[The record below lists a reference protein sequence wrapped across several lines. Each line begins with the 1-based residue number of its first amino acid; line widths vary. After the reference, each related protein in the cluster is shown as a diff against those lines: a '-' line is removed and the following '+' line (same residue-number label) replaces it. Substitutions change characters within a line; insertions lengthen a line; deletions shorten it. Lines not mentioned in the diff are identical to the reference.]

1 VRAES
6 GPRGDAAARARRR
19 AAVGLIALLA
29 LRFAAPSPAR
39 AQVRAQLDTVGFAVT
54 PADFQAVLGASLAAE
69 GLPAPGVAAADAA
82 TSVPPCVA
90 AIIPHDDYLYA
101 GRTAVHA
108 LPYLQAKRWVLFGVC
123 HACRRVGV
131 RDRLLL
137 DDSATWRVAG
147 HDFAVDTELR
157 AELARR
163 LEGGATGGCVAV
175 SAERHAAEH
184 SLEALLPWLGA
195 AVDEPLIV
203 PVLVSGMEL
212 APLRERA
219 TAFAHVL
226 AAICRERG
234 WVPGRD
240 IGLLISADA
249 VHYGCDGWGPGGG
262 YAPFGCG
269 EAGHAAGRAQD
280 VTLAEATLAGPLTDA
295 SVGAFTRLVWDA
307 ASPEFQAKPY
317 RITWCGLWSIP
328 FGLTV
333 AERLQAELG
342 APPLTGTLLRYGDS
356 VSDGRL
362 DAPVAKLGV
371 TAPNTLGHWVGYATV
386 VYVPRP

>member
-1 VRAES
+1 MKTVS
-6 GPRGDAAARARRR
+6 S
-19 AAVGLIALLA
+19 
-29 LRFAAPSPAR
+29 FAALVTAAMGVLMAGAALPPPAA

-54 PADFQAVLGASLAAE
+54 EADFQAVLAASLAAE
-69 GLPAPGVAAADAA
+69 GLPPPGVARAGA
-82 TSVPPCVA
+82 TPVPPCVA
-90 AIIPHDDYLYA
+90 AILPHDDYLYA

-108 LPYLQAKRWVLFGVC
+108 LPYLQAKRWILFGVC

-147 HDFAVDTELR
+147 RDFAVDTELR

-163 LEGGATGGCVAV
+163 LGGGTPGSLVEV
-175 SAERHAAEH
+175 SGERHAAEH

-195 AVDEPLIV
+195 AVDQPLVV

-212 APLRERA
+212 GPLRERA
-219 TAFAHVL
+219 AAFAAAL

-240 IGLLISADA
+240 LGLLISADA
-249 VHYGCDGWGPGGG
+249 VHYGCDGWGAGGG
-262 YAPFGCG
+262 YAPFGCD
-269 EAGHAAGRAQD
+269 EAGHAAARAQD
-280 VTLAEATLAGPLTDA
+280 VTLAEATLAGPLSDA
-295 SVGAFTRLVWDA
+295 SVGAFARLVWDA

-333 AERLQAELG
+333 AADLQAALG
-342 APPLTGTLLRYGDS
+342 APPLEGALLRYGDS
-356 VSDGRL
+356 VGDGRL
-362 DAPVAKLGV
+362 AAPVDRLGV

-386 VYVPRP
+386 VYTVRP

>member
-1 VRAES
+1 MRPSRIVAIS
-6 GPRGDAAARARRR
+6 LALP
-19 AAVGLIALLA
+19 ALLVVA
-29 LRFAAPSPAR
+29 SPSPAA
-39 AQVRAQLDTVGFAVT
+39 AQVRAQLDTVGFAVDA
-54 PADFQAVLGASLAAE
+54 ADFQAVLTASLAAE
-69 GLPAPGVAAADAA
+69 GLPPPGAAAD
-82 TSVPPCVA
+82 SVAVAPCVA
-90 AIIPHDDYLYA
+90 AIVPHDDYLYA

-108 LPYLQAKRWVLFGVC
+108 LPYLQAKRWILFGVC

-137 DDSATWRVAG
+137 DDSAAWRVAG
-147 HDFAVDTELR
+147 RDFTVDADLR
-157 AELARR
+157 AELAAR
-163 LEGGATGGCVAV
+163 LGNGAAAGSVEV

-219 TAFAHVL
+219 NAFADAL

-234 WVPGRD
+234 WAPGRD
-240 IGLLISADA
+240 IALLISADA
-249 VHYGCDGWGPGGG
+249 VHYGCDGWGAGGG
-262 YAPFGCG
+262 YAPFGCD

-307 ASPEFQAKPY
+307 ASPEFQTKPY

-333 AERLQAELG
+333 AARLQAALG
-342 APPLTGTLLRYGDS
+342 EPPLEGTLLRYGDS

-362 DAPVAKLGV
+362 TAPVAKLGV

-386 VYVPRP
+386 VYVSRR

>member
-1 VRAES
+1 MKTALVPSA
-6 GPRGDAAARARRR
+6 
-19 AAVGLIALLA
+19 ALLA
-29 LRFAAPSPAR
+29 LALAAAAPAA

-54 PADFQAVLGASLAAE
+54 PADFQAVLTASLAAE
-69 GLPAPGVAAADAA
+69 GLPAPGGDRAAAAA
-82 TSVPPCVA
+82 PPCVA

-108 LPYLQAKRWVLFGVC
+108 LPYLQAKRWVVFGVC

-137 DDSATWRVAG
+137 DDSASWRVAG
-147 HDFAVDTELR
+147 RGFTVDTELR
-157 AELARR
+157 ADLAAR
-163 LEGGATGGCVAV
+163 LGGGATAGVFGV

-184 SLEALLPWLGA
+184 SIEALLPWLGA

-219 TAFAHVL
+219 AAFADAL

-249 VHYGCDGWGPGGG
+249 VHYGCDGWGAGGG
-262 YAPFGCG
+262 YAPFGCD

-280 VTLAEATLAGPLTDA
+280 ETLAEATLAGPLTDA

-307 ASPEFQAKPY
+307 ASPDFQTRPY

-342 APPLTGTLLRYGDS
+342 APPLEGALLRYGDS
-356 VSDGRL
+356 VSDGKL
-362 DAPVAKLGV
+362 AAPVAKLGV

-386 VYVPRP
+386 VYVPRR